1 MKNCL
6 NKNILKQLP
15 IKGRNNAKNVFV
27 IFNVLLTKYNGN
39 TTVSKGTI
47 YNAIIALSMRFF
59 PGNLNLANAY
69 PHKAL
74 TGIPI
79 RSINTIYIILFSVL
93 FNTNDLD
100 NISL

>member
-15 IKGRNNAKNVFV
+15 IKGTNNAKNVFV
-27 IFNVLLTKYNGN
+27 IFNVLLTKYNGK

-47 YNAIIALSMRFF
+47 YNAIIALNIKFF
-59 PGNLNLANAY
+59 PGNFNLANAY

-74 TGIPI
+74 TGMPI
-79 RSINTIYIILFSVL
+79 KSINPIIYYTVHCTF
-93 FNTNDLD
+93 
-100 NISL
+100 